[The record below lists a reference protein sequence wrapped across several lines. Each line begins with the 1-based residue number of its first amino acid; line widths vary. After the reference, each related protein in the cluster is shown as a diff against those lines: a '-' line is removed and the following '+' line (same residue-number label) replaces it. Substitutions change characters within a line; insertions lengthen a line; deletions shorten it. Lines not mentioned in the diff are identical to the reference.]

1 MTGSELAR
9 PTGSTGDEE
18 MRVLLSSV
26 PSDAH
31 TWNLVFLQ
39 LALEQAGIRVWNLG
53 ACVPT
58 ASLLDAAGDWQPDA
72 VVISTVNG
80 HGYPDGRHLI
90 GEFRARPPLR
100 SIPIVIGGKL
110 GIAGASD
117 RHRIREMV
125 RLGFDA
131 VFPDDADFTEL
142 ESFLRGLPATTARAM
157 RSEGGPAC

>member
-1 MTGSELAR
+1 
-9 PTGSTGDEE
+9 

-39 LALEQAGIRVWNLG
+39 LALEQAGIRVRNLG

-58 ASLLDAAGDWQPDA
+58 SSLLDAVDDWRPDV

-90 GEFRARPPLR
+90 GEFRARPSSR

-117 RHRIREMV
+117 RHRIRELV

-131 VFPDDADFTEL
+131 VFPDDSDFVEL
-142 ESFLRGLPATTARAM
+142 ESFLRSLPTTTAGAM
-157 RSEGGPAC
+157 RSERGPAC